1 MAKQILIIK
10 QDETKEIF
18 DASKLYNSLEH
29 SGAGK
34 GEIEEVI
41 RHIEK
46 ELKDGMTTSEIYRH
60 AFKILGQFEK
70 PVAARYSMKSALLA
84 FGPSGYPF
92 EDFIAEIFRAKG
104 YNVKIGEII
113 QGACVKHEVDIIAQ
127 KDGKKIGA
135 EIKFHNELRNRSDI
149 KVALYVHSRFED
161 IKKTKREDGGI
172 SIDEDWIITN
182 TKFASDAIKYG
193 NCIGMKVIATF
204 IIGVII
210 GYVGTRLFIERPTA
224 KTTENITAEKNKDK
238 LSDTASGLGQNII
251 LVHDQKA
258 GINVEIESVNLKNT
272 GWVVINESVNGVPGN
287 ILGAQLFDSGS
298 NSGIVELLRGTEE
311 GKIYYAIIRQDDGDR
326 AFDLTKDILMTDT
339 DGKFVSTE
347 FKVTETVSEE
357 E

>member
-1 MAKQILIIK
+1 MKLLSDK
-10 QDETKEIF
+10 VSKNNNMENNSIF
-18 DASKLYNSLEH
+18 
-29 SGAGK
+29 
-34 GEIEEVI
+34 
-41 RHIEK
+41 
-46 ELKDGMTTSEIYRH
+46 T
-60 AFKILGQFEK
+60 
-70 PVAARYSMKSALLA
+70 
-84 FGPSGYPF
+84 
-92 EDFIAEIFRAKG
+92 
-104 YNVKIGEII
+104 
-113 QGACVKHEVDIIAQ
+113 
-127 KDGKKIGA
+127 
-135 EIKFHNELRNRSDI
+135 
-149 KVALYVHSRFED
+149 
-161 IKKTKREDGGI
+161 
-172 SIDEDWIITN
+172 
-182 TKFASDAIKYG
+182 
-193 NCIGMKVIATF
+193 MKVIATF

-210 GYVGTRLFIERPTA
+210 GYAGTRLFIERPAA